1 MSFLGLMLRTG
12 LRHRWR
18 SWLALIVLVTVVVG
32 LVLAGAQTARR
43 TSTAWSRFEAAYGF
57 DTFAYSPSPIHSV
70 ALPGVVSAVQIS
82 SPAVGP
88 PSCDSCTS
96 QINDSDFS
104 VQEVSPAQLTH
115 LAKLESGRLPDQS
128 DPGQVL
134 ASESLA
140 PLGVHIGTVIHVPL
154 ASSAQRAAIMDNATM
169 TPAGPTVALRV
180 VGIEA
185 AEFEF
190 PSNATPAYDLY
201 ATTAF
206 EKKYDPG
213 AVIFNEYVF
222 RLRHGTRD
230 ILRFDAALNKAGLAG
245 SEDLSSLSSSIATSI
260 DPQVVGWWIL
270 TGLAALVGVIV
281 LAQALAR
288 QDAIDAEDYPALR
301 ALGATRRQLFT
312 FSMVRTVM
320 LALVGVVG
328 AVCLA
333 AALSAFTLVG
343 EARLADPHPGF
354 DFDALLLV
362 GGAALALAALVLL
375 GIWPAVRASA
385 PDTSDGT
392 VVRPS
397 RIVAAVS
404 ASGAPP
410 SAVIGIRN
418 ALERGRGRSAVPVSS
433 ALVGSVL
440 AVAALCGTVVFGSSL
455 SHLTATPAQYGQG
468 FDAWFSANTTGT
480 EAENAQL
487 LTAVQ
492 RPGIDAVLAG
502 ISGPVTVDGRLID
515 ALAGQVVRG
524 PYVMTV
530 TTGSAPA
537 APNQVLLG
545 SKTMQQLNV
554 RIGSTVRVNFA
565 SSAGTLGQSR
575 RFTVVGTT
583 VLPPDFNPRGGLG
596 TGAIFSLAGF
606 TGHACPPG
614 PQGEPCLVSDVI
626 ANNGAFLVRAAPG
639 PEGKAAIAAL
649 SRAFPGQVNLPLP
662 PTNLVNFGEAVNF
675 PLIVG
680 LVVVLFGIGTL
691 LHLLLTS
698 LSRRRRETGLLKS
711 LGMLRRQIA
720 YCVSWQ
726 TTTIALI
733 AIVIGVPLGIATGRI
748 IWSAFAD
755 NLGVDTQP
763 VVTAAKIFGVALG
776 ALIVANVL
784 ALIPAFV
791 AARARPASLLRSE

>member
-12 LRHRWR
+12 LRQRWR
-18 SWLALIVLVTVVVG
+18 SWLALIVLVTLVVG

-43 TSTAWSRFEAAYGF
+43 TSTAWSRFEAAHGF
-57 DTFAYSPSPIHSV
+57 DTFAYSPSPIHHV
-70 ALPGVVSAVQIS
+70 AALPGVVSAVQIA

-88 PSCDSCTS
+88 PTCDSCAS

-115 LAKLESGRLPDQS
+115 LTKLESGRLPDQS

-154 ASSAQRAAIMDNATM
+154 ASSTQRAAVMNNVNM

-180 VGIEA
+180 VGMEA

-206 EKKYDPG
+206 AKKYDPG

-230 ILRFDAALNKAGLAG
+230 ILRFDAALNKTGLGG

-312 FSMVRTVM
+312 FTMVRTVL
-320 LALVGVVG
+320 LAFVGVVG
-328 AVCLA
+328 AVLPR
-333 AALSAFTLVG
+333 SRPVG
-343 EARLADPHPGF
+343 LHPGGRGPAGRSQSGLRF
-354 DFDALLLV
+354 RRPAPRRRSGAGV
-362 GGAALALAALVLL
+362 GGPGRPRDLARDT
-375 GIWPAVRASA
+375 GVRARHS
-385 PDTSDGT
+385 DDGT

-410 SAVIGIRN
+410 SALIGIRN

-455 SHLTATPAQYGQG
+455 SHLTATPAEYGQG

-480 EAENAQL
+480 EAQNEQL
-487 LTAVQ
+487 LTAVE
-492 RPGIDAVLAG
+492 RPGIDAILAG
-502 ISGPVTVDGRLID
+502 VSGAGHRRRPADRRPRRADRPGPLRHDGHD
-515 ALAGQVVRG
+515 GK
-524 PYVMTV
+524 P
-530 TTGSAPA
+530 PA

-545 SKTMQQLNV
+545 SKTMQQLGV
-554 RIGSTVRVNFA
+554 HIGSTVRVNFA
-565 SSAGTLGQSR
+565 SSAGSPGPEPTLHRGRHDRAAAGLQPPRRPWHRRDLLVGGIHRTRLPPWPAGRRLPRVVCGRQQRCLPRARRTRTGGQGGDR
-575 RFTVVGTT
+575 RPEPRLPRAGEPAAAADQPRQLRRGRE
-583 VLPPDFNPRGGLG
+583 LPPDR
-596 TGAIFSLAGF
+596 
-606 TGHACPPG
+606 
-614 PQGEPCLVSDVI
+614 
-626 ANNGAFLVRAAPG
+626 R
-639 PEGKAAIAAL
+639 
-649 SRAFPGQVNLPLP
+649 
-662 PTNLVNFGEAVNF
+662 
-675 PLIVG
+675 
-680 LVVVLFGIGTL
+680 
-691 LHLLLTS
+691 
-698 LSRRRRETGLLKS
+698 SRRGALRSRDPACISS
-711 LGMLRRQIA
+711 LPA
-720 YCVSWQ
+720 
-726 TTTIALI
+726 
-733 AIVIGVPLGIATGRI
+733 
-748 IWSAFAD
+748 SAD
-755 NLGVDTQP
+755 
-763 VVTAAKIFGVALG
+763 GVAR
-776 ALIVANVL
+776 
-784 ALIPAFV
+784 
-791 AARARPASLLRSE
+791 RAC